1 MTKALDAAWD
11 AVHVAMN
18 AGEVTNCLSCETC
31 PSMPC
36 ACAEDLA
43 RAALSAALPEQ
54 PTQEML
60 DTMAP
65 YFYDEDWKNLGALY
79 RAVRRAVLGGGA

>member
-1 MTKALDAAWD
+1 MTQALDAAWD
-11 AVHVAMN
+11 AVHAAMN

-43 RAALSAALPEQ
+43 RAALRAALPAE
-54 PTQEML
+54 PTREMIAAI
-60 DTMAP
+60 DDARGI
-65 YFYDEDWKNLGALY
+65 EAY
-79 RAVRRAVLGGGA
+79 REIRAQVLGEDA